1 MNFVN
6 AIADSLGRLVVDA
19 IRLIP
24 MIIVAIVIWFIG
36 LALINLAIGLIRR
49 IDLKGTNLDN
59 RVLGIFTKIVSVA
72 GRILLV
78 LIILDYFGIGE
89 AILAALAG
97 GLTLTFAIAIGLAFG
112 RALETDAR
120 DLWESTKGELKKK

>member
-1 MNFVN
+1 MNFFN

-24 MIIVAIVIWFIG
+24 MIIVAIIIWLIG
-36 LALINLAIGLIRR
+36 IALINLATSLIRR

-59 RVLGIFTKIVSVA
+59 RVLGILAKIVSVA
-72 GRILLV
+72 GRIILI

-112 RALETDAR
+112 RAIEGDAR
-120 DLWESTKGELKKK
+120 NLWESTKGELQKK

>member
-24 MIIVAIVIWFIG
+24 MIIVAIIIWLIG
-36 LALINLAIGLIRR
+36 IALINLATSLIRR

-59 RVLGIFTKIVSVA
+59 RVLGILAKIVSVA
-72 GRILLV
+72 GRIILI

-112 RALETDAR
+112 RAIEGDAR
-120 DLWESTKGELKKK
+120 NLWESTKGELQKK

>member
-1 MNFVN
+1 MNFIN
-6 AIADSLGRLVVDA
+6 AVADSLGRLVVDA

-24 MIIVAIVIWFIG
+24 MIIVAVVIWIIG
-36 LALINLAIGLIRR
+36 VALINLATSLIRR

-59 RVLGIFTKIVSVA
+59 RVLGILAKIVSIA
-72 GRILLV
+72 GRILLI

-89 AILAALAG
+89 AILAAIAG

-112 RALETDAR
+112 RAIEGDAK
-120 DLWESTKGELKKK
+120 DLWESTKGELKRK

>member
-24 MIIVAIVIWFIG
+24 MIIVAIIIWLIG
-36 LALINLAIGLIRR
+36 IALINLATSLIRR

-59 RVLGIFTKIVSVA
+59 RVLSILAKIVSVA
-72 GRILLV
+72 GRIILI

-112 RALETDAR
+112 RAIEEDAR
-120 DLWESTKGELKKK
+120 NLWESTKGELKKK